1 MLDELDIG
9 WDVIYGWG
17 QRKHFKAK
25 FSHHTNTLYIA
36 VSITQ
41 IAYLANIGCSLL
53 RHKAGECSHVNTS
66 RGAVAGSPGLP
77 GWFSTDKR
85 IMESSAQP
93 QTDMEAMFDNVQ
105 VAEYRYS
112 SFAFSGYVSC
122 ILRFL
127 HFLCQYASNIKKV
140 AFKHSTCY
148 FILEFTFLN
157 QNCVFEQI
165 TVTPFHEVDLNSNH
179 AKLKNWRSFR
189 RFGIRFWIGWRRKI
203 DQPNLV

>member
-25 FSHHTNTLYIA
+25 FSHHTNTLYNA

-53 RHKAGECSHVNTS
+53 RHEAGECSHVNTS
-66 RGAVAGSPGLP
+66 LGAVAGSPGLP

-93 QTDMEAMFDNVQ
+93 QTDMEAMFDNVW
-105 VAEYRYS
+105 VAEYNTLHL
-112 SFAFSGYVSC
+112 SFPAVFPAFC
-122 ILRFL
+122 IFCIFSANTHPILKKLHSNIVPIILFWNL
-127 HFLCQYASNIKKV
+127 HF
-140 AFKHSTCY
+140 STK
-148 FILEFTFLN
+148 IVFLN
-157 QNCVFEQI
+157 KLYYCNSLSWGRFESKSCK
-165 TVTPFHEVDLNSNH
+165 VK
-179 AKLKNWRSFR
+179 KLEEF
-189 RFGIRFWIGWRRKI
+189 
-203 DQPNLV
+203 